1 MVQQIIPDG
10 QHVQDLILNGIMLQR
25 TGRTVLKIF
34 QVKSFSSHLKIQMVP
49 YYFMVVFHCK
59 ATFKL
64 LMIFVATTDEA
75 STAAPSTAAPS
86 TEAPST
92 TETPAGGKGIFLE

>member
-10 QHVQDLILNGIMLQR
+10 QHVQNLILKSIMLQG
-25 TGRTVLKIF
+25 TGRTVLKIS
-34 QVKSFSSHLKIQMVP
+34 QVKSFIQHLRTQK
-49 YYFMVVFHCK
+49 YFMVVFHCK